1 MGVEHLHHGELVHQV
16 PLVSLGGV
24 AAQRLH
30 RHRHRGRL
38 GTEPGDP
45 LGGLVLPHLAEAALA
60 DLGDDF
66 QLVPRELPLAV
77 GRGGPQ
83 GVRVRAVAG
92 TIPVPVG
99 IRAAVARKCSKDS
112 DLRSYLKVIQGYFM
126 YYVYVGFR
134 AWHCHLR
141 KIQVG
146 LGYMYLCTN
155 LSLGG

>member
-77 GRGGPQ
+77 GRRPQ

-92 TIPVPVG
+92 TIPGPVG

-112 DLRSYLKVIQGYFM
+112 YLKVIQGYFM
-126 YYVYVGFR
+126 YVYVGFR

-146 LGYMYLCTN
+146 LGSGIHVCTN
-155 LSLGG
+155 VSLGG